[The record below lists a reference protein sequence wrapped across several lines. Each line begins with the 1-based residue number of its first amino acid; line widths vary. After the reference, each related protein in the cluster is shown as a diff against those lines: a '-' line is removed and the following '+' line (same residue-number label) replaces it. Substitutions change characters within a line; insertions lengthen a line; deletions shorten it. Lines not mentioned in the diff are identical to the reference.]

1 MRPGE
6 YFTFTL
12 SQSKLDD
19 LSSGIIHNIFQLS
32 ILRNGKPMENLFIQL
47 HGHCQPLDSRRLP
60 HGPVT
65 QQKHPEARTDAS
77 VLCPFPTE
85 HHQHQRNTYTLEGK
99 ILFLSDTCMVGFQ
112 LQEIQDFYSNLNEDE
127 HNSLMMGS
135 VSFKLQIYL
144 TSV

>member
-1 MRPGE
+1 
-6 YFTFTL
+6 
-12 SQSKLDD
+12 
-19 LSSGIIHNIFQLS
+19 
-32 ILRNGKPMENLFIQL
+32 MENLFIQL

-60 HGPVT
+60 HSPGDTAETPRGRNRCFCLLSLPYRAPLASAE
-65 QQKHPEARTDAS
+65 HTD
-77 VLCPFPTE
+77 
-85 HHQHQRNTYTLEGK
+85 TLEGK

-112 LQEIQDFYSNLNEDE
+112 LQEIQDFYSNLNDDE